1 MRYYVRSYFKQYTEV
16 KSMVLEKVKQ
26 IIAGK
31 MSISED
37 EITVDTKLKEDL
49 QADSLDMVELVMA
62 AEDEFGVEIEED
74 AVREFVTVG
83 DVVKYIEANKK

>member
-1 MRYYVRSYFKQYTEV
+1 MI
-16 KSMVLEKVKQ
+16 LEKVKQ

-74 AVREFVTVG
+74 AVREFTTVG

>member
-1 MRYYVRSYFKQYTEV
+1 MT
-16 KSMVLEKVKQ
+16 LEKVKQ

>member
-1 MRYYVRSYFKQYTEV
+1 MRYYVRSYVKQYTEV
-16 KSMVLEKVKQ
+16 KSMILEKVKQ